1 MNTVSSLCI
10 TFIIVLVIYWV
21 MPTKKM
27 KAVNVELK
35 SLLQIL
41 PITKLMESIINR
53 SKNSKKK
60 LKSDKIILQFN

>member
-41 PITKLMESIINR
+41 PITKLIESIINR
-53 SKNSKKK
+53 SKNSEK
-60 LKSDKIILQFN
+60 N